1 MTREIKKQLLEAE
14 TEVLNSSNIEL
25 SKAKEDMLNML
36 EEMKVEQEKS
46 RKIREE
52 VDSLKQMVESYSL
65 LLRR

>member
-14 TEVLNSSNIEL
+14 TEVFNSSNIEL